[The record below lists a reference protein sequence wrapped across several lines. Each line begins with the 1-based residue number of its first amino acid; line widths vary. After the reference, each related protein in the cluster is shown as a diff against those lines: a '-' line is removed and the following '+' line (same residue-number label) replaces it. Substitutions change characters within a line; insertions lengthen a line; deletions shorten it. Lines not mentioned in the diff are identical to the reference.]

1 MLSSLW
7 HGLCDL
13 ISLSPCP
20 RCRRAL
26 APGDPP
32 GSLCTECQGELG
44 LPRAGLQGH
53 RPLPW
58 WALGWYEGDLRR
70 LLLHL
75 RPNPRPDLIEALAEQ
90 LSRGLACNLSWQTQ
104 LTGSTPLLVAIPS
117 WKRRSNPLPQKLSGA
132 LRRRLGG
139 QERSLLL
146 RNRPTLGQHHLNRAL
161 RQSNQD
167 GSFDVQERA
176 PTNAPAVVLIDD
188 ILTSG
193 ATARA
198 AETALQEQGWTVSGL
213 LCLARTPRR
222 QSASPWGHGLRSLG
236 R

>member
-7 HGLCDL
+7 HGLREL

-32 GSLCTECQGELG
+32 ASLCVDCQAELG
-44 LPRAGLQGH
+44 LSKAGLQGH

-70 LLLHL
+70 LLLQL
-75 RPNPRPDLIEALAEQ
+75 RPHPRHELIEALAEQ
-90 LSRGLACNLSWQTQ
+90 LSRRLACNLSWQEQ
-104 LTGSTPLLVAIPS
+104 LMGPVPLLVAIPS
-117 WKRRSNPLPQKLSGA
+117 WKRRSNPLPGQLSSALQRHLGCPERPL
-132 LRRRLGG
+132 LRRSRA
-139 QERSLLL
+139 
-146 RNRPTLGQHHLNRAL
+146 TVGQHHLNHSL
-161 RQSNQD
+161 RQSNQQ
-167 GSFDVQERA
+167 GSFAVQDPA
-176 PTNAPAVVLIDD
+176 PANGPAVVLIDD

-198 AETALQEQGWTVSGL
+198 AADALQEQGWEVAGL

-222 QSASPWGHGLRSLG
+222 QSASPWAMV
-236 R
+236 